1 MTVRIVTDS
10 ACDLPQ
16 AVADAHGIEIVPLTI
31 RFGATE
37 FTDRRDLST
46 AEFWRRSAESAVLP
60 ETSAPAP
67 GQYEE
72 TFRRLAADGAEGIV
86 CVSLSGELS
95 ATIQS
100 ARLAA
105 GAVADVIRVEVVDS
119 RSVTM
124 GLGMIVLTAA
134 RRAEEGADVDTIV
147 KEAASLAE
155 RTRVWGALDTLDNLK
170 KGGRIGGAKA
180 LLASVLSIKPII
192 EVRDGKV
199 EEGGKQRTRARA
211 LAFLIEKV
219 REQGPVENLAV
230 IHADTSDIGAFVER
244 LRPFSTG
251 EIVVGDIG
259 PVIGSHS
266 GRGAVG
272 VVFQVPA

>member
-1 MTVRIVTDS
+1 
-10 ACDLPQ
+10 
-16 AVADAHGIEIVPLTI
+16 
-31 RFGATE
+31 
-37 FTDRRDLST
+37 
-46 AEFWRRSAESAVLP
+46 VLP
-60 ETSAPAP
+60 ETAAPAP

-72 TFRRLAADGAEGIV
+72 TFRRLAADGADGIV
-86 CVSLSGELS
+86 CISLSGELS

-105 GAVADVIRVEVVDS
+105 ESVADAIRVEVVDS

-155 RTRVWGALDTLDNLK
+155 RTRVWGALDTLENLK

-180 LLASVLSIKPII
+180 LVASVLSIKPII
-192 EVRDGKV
+192 EVRNGKV

-211 LAFLIEKV
+211 LAFLIDKV

-230 IHADTSDIGAFVER
+230 MHADTSDIDAFVER
-244 LRPFSTG
+244 LRPFTTG

-266 GRGAVG
+266 GRGAIG
-272 VVFQVPA
+272 VVFQLPA